1 MSASLL
7 HRLFLFQ
14 EKTKMQEIK
23 EPCRFYSL
31 LMPIKQQDALR
42 AYSHK
47 NRVPV
52 SVCVRSAIDLFLKNV
67 KSEKPAKSGE

>member
-1 MSASLL
+1 
-7 HRLFLFQ
+7 
-14 EKTKMQEIK
+14 MQEIK

-52 SVCVRSAIDLFLKNV
+52 AVCVRAAIDLFLQNIKF
-67 KSEKPAKSGE
+67 EKQAGE